1 MALFGSNLAEVDSR
15 LFENLKKTKAVFPEE
30 TQRIEWG
37 LDLMR
42 NLTQITK
49 EASKDYPT
57 RPNLYA
63 NHNLFARN
71 RQLLVNAYVCLLF
84 SSYGTQF
91 VILRTVLENN
101 NLMRLFNKNPKYAFE
116 WLPINRQK
124 RFTKETQLKYGKSG
138 KHDETFDPFPVTNL
152 LYDTMGK
159 AKVKKDINKFYGQ
172 LCNYTH
178 PNFVGWQELMG
189 EKGEGEFILNIPSFS
204 TTNSETGIG
213 VTLFLM
219 QVSFKSFVE
228 TFKGYL
234 ARFAYQLEEWQDNF
248 NRLIPRFQ
256 DSEKT

>member
-91 VILRTVLENN
+91 VIARKQHIEH
-101 NLMRLFNKNPKYAFE
+101 
-116 WLPINRQK
+116 K
-124 RFTKETQLKYGKSG
+124 R
-138 KHDETFDPFPVTNL
+138 V
-152 LYDTMGK
+152 
-159 AKVKKDINKFYGQ
+159 Q

-189 EKGEGEFILNIPSFS
+189 EKGEGEFILNIPAFS